1 MEIIGRKIVVC
12 ATMTPNGVFD
22 MISLVF
28 LLPSSQSVT
37 TNCTTTVVCT
47 NMDLVNMT
55 VYEVASNVMFMNS
68 EFIRPSTALF
78 NGQISISETILS
90 TVDGQGKGFLNHSQ
104 TYSSCMFLHY
114 FDDFTDRSDSDLI
127 TKT

>member
-1 MEIIGRKIVVC
+1 
-12 ATMTPNGVFD
+12 

-47 NMDLVNMT
+47 NMDLDNMT

-68 EFIRPSTALF
+68 EIIRPSTALF

-90 TVDGQGKGFLNHSQ
+90 AVDGQGKGFLNHSQ
-104 TYSSCMFLHY
+104 TYSSCIFPHY
-114 FDDFTDRSDSDLI
+114 FDDFTDRSDSDLM